1 MRKTIVDYIADE
13 DYARYNELLAK
24 AAEAKQNA
32 PKNRAPLTIEQ
43 KLKRAELAKA
53 RAEEKLNAL
62 LAQIQAN

>member
-13 DYARYNELLAK
+13 DYARYNELLTK